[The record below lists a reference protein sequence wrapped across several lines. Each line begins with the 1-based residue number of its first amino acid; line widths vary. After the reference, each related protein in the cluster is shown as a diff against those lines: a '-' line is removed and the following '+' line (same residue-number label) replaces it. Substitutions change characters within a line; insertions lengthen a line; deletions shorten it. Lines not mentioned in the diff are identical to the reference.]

1 MLLASLLL
9 RSSAFGRV
17 WPRAAGWVLG
27 WPDWAVG
34 RGAAAGRGGLGR
46 KKRSLARKRAPRR
59 PPCSPCSP
67 RASGQRR
74 QSLRER
80 EGLAEGPAGPGSAG
94 ARRAPS
100 PRGRCARAPVRGGAR
115 PQCPARSRPRRVE
128 VVLHLSRR
136 EKTGRR
142 GTSRSRSPHRAPSA
156 ALEPRTE
163 SQRSPEAAGRVPGG
177 GAERAPGDRR
187 ARAHNSLGLPGK
199 AAPARVRRRAHSP
212 TRAHCHAHT
221 RARTP
226 ARAHRHSHA
235 DTRTRGGWPSAAL
248 APSRR
253 A

>member
-1 MLLASLLL
+1 MA
-9 RSSAFGRV
+9 R
-17 WPRAAGWVLG
+17 
-27 WPDWAVG
+27 
-34 RGAAAGRGGLGR
+34 LGR
-46 KKRSLARKRAPRR
+46 WQRAGGGARGPWPEEALACPKARAPA
-59 PPCSPCSP
+59 PAPSPEP

-74 QSLRER
+74 RSLRER
-80 EGLAEGPAGPGSAG
+80 EGLAEGPAGPGPAG

-100 PRGRCARAPVRGGAR
+100 PRGRCARAPVRGSAR
-115 PQCPARSRPRRVE
+115 PQCPARSRPKRVE
-128 VVLHLSRR
+128 VVVHLSRR

-142 GTSRSRSPHRAPSA
+142 GTSRSRNPHRAPSA

-199 AAPARVRRRAHSP
+199 AVPARVRRRAHSP

-235 DTRTRGGWPSAAL
+235 DTRTRGGWPSATL